1 MRHLIAPSSM
11 LGVVP
16 TSIHSSSQKGMR
28 THRQSLSRTRRDTPS
43 LGHFGWFPPPKL
55 SVCCRLTQPTF
66 AQPRGNAE
74 DAPFPGVRVTTIGRL
89 MSTHSRHS
97 PFTAPPAERL
107 RSSAP
112 QLQRNKNRGYPITR

>member
-43 LGHFGWFPPPKL
+43 LVMRFF
-55 SVCCRLTQPTF
+55 
-66 AQPRGNAE
+66 E
-74 DAPFPGVRVTTIGRL
+74 
-89 MSTHSRHS
+89 
-97 PFTAPPAERL
+97 
-107 RSSAP
+107 
-112 QLQRNKNRGYPITR
+112 